1 MFLRIPDRDFRK
13 AVKMIRVLIL
23 AGMIVLGALPLWA
36 EENFFDAIDDLP
48 VMRGL
53 QEIVDAVATFDTP
66 DGRIVEAYAEG
77 EKVTRAEVSRFYEQ
91 TLPQLGW
98 VRSKPDQYR
107 REGEKLRIDFIGKR
121 PLTVRMTLAPE

>member
-13 AVKMIRVLIL
+13 AVMIRVLIL

-36 EENFFDAIDDLP
+36 EESFFDAIDDLP
-48 VMRGL
+48 IMQGL
-53 QEIVDAVATFDTP
+53 REVVDAVATFDTP

-77 EKVTRAEVSRFYEQ
+77 EKLTRAEVSRFYEQ